1 MVLAKDFNLEQ
12 TVEQCKEKLRQMSS
26 VDYGPAV
33 IIREAMLKK
42 KISEIEE
49 HLNENDVD
57 DASKAKS
64 KWKKLFAAI
73 NLVQMFLSSILDN
86 CTVFF
91 NKMSR
96 DCRYVN
102 YVLKS
107 EKRLLMDALTKDLEG
122 DTSVR
127 KVQESIYTKDIG
139 RRIRKIPTASDIE
152 R

>member
-12 TVEQCKEKLRQMSS
+12 TVEHCKEKLRQMSS
-26 VDYGPAV
+26 VDFGPAV
-33 IIREAMLKK
+33 ILREALLNK
-42 KISEIEE
+42 KISDIEE
-49 HLNENDVD
+49 TADERYKKRPSL
-57 DASKAKS
+57 KS

-73 NLVQMFLSSILDN
+73 NLVEMFLSSILDN

-91 NKMSR
+91 NHWSR

-102 YVLKS
+102 YVLKN
-107 EKRLLMDALTKDLEG
+107 EKRLLMDALTKELEG
-122 DTSVR
+122 ETSVR
-127 KVQESIYTKDIG
+127 KVQEKISTKEIG